1 MVKPNA
7 EKLVTDGVAE
17 PLQAAAPG
25 NVLPAPITVAALL
38 RQLPKPSTMTEIN
51 SQVRHHVTCLLLL
64 LVLEEEQQMCL
75 LAGMWLTANRLSQM
89 THPVPAIEPIQWQPH
104 VRTACASV

>member
-1 MVKPNA
+1 VVKPNA

-51 SQVRHHVTCLLLL
+51 SQVRHHVICGLLLL
-64 LVLEEEQQMCL
+64 LEEQQMRL
-75 LAGMWLTANRLSQM
+75 LSGMWLTADGLF
-89 THPVPAIEPIQWQPH
+89 W
-104 VRTACASV
+104 

>member
-1 MVKPNA
+1 VVKPNA

-51 SQVRHHVTCLLLL
+51 SQVRHHVICLLLL
-64 LVLEEEQQMCL
+64 LLEEQQMRL
-75 LAGMWLTANRLSQM
+75 LSGMWLTADGLF
-89 THPVPAIEPIQWQPH
+89 W
-104 VRTACASV
+104 